1 MSNLEKQFNSIA
13 VQIIT
18 IQCILC
24 ASIILMSSFWNKEGS
39 FNTNLY
45 IPIEFTWSTDM
56 IILFFCYFFLLNT
69 MLPISIIFSF
79 EVVKLYQAALV
90 AWDTDI
96 YETKFGHSATV
107 NNC

>member
-1 MSNLEKQFNSIA
+1 MSNLEKQFNAIA
-13 VQIIT
+13 VHIIT
-18 IQCILC
+18 IQCVLC
-24 ASIILMSSFWNKEGS
+24 VSIILMSSFWDKEGS

-45 IPIEFTWSTDM
+45 IPLEFSWSVDM
-56 IILFFCYFFLLNT
+56 IILFFCYFFLFNT

-90 AWDTDI
+90 FWDTEI
-96 YETKFGHSATV
+96 YETRFGHQAVV